1 MSALKKVEN
10 IVIVGGGT
18 AGWMCAAGLSTLLAQ
33 TGLNITL
40 IESEAIG
47 VIGVGEATLPHI
59 KYFND
64 ALGIDEAEFMAA
76 TSATFKLG
84 IEFADWGKLGD
95 CYIHPFGDYGLS
107 NNGVAFHHYWR
118 KMMSDPK
125 TGKLDEYSLPI
136 MACRAA
142 KFQPPSDDPRLV
154 SSTYRYAYQFD
165 SLKYAPFLRRH
176 SEVRGVSRIEGKVID
191 VRLEPETGHITS
203 VALENGDLIAG
214 DLFIDCTGFFGVLIE
229 KALKTGYDSWT
240 EWLPCDRAVAVACE
254 SAGPLLPYTR
264 ATADKAG
271 WRWRIPLQHRTGNG
285 YVYASNFITDEAAQT
300 SLVDNLEGEALA
312 DPRIMRFET
321 GKRRK
326 LWNRNCV
333 AIGLSGGFLEPLE
346 STSIYLIQEG
356 ITKLIEHF
364 PQASDFAVDE
374 EEYNRLM
381 DLEFDRVRDFLILHY
396 HATQRD
402 DTPFWDYVRTMNIP
416 TSLENK
422 LALFR
427 ERGRVVKYDHG
438 LFLTPSWV
446 AVYIGQGIIP
456 RDYDWRVD
464 QLAPDDVRHHLT
476 QMRRLMAQTTEKMQ
490 DHATYIAK
498 HNLEEVRV

>member
-1 MSALKKVEN
+1 MSAPEALKNV
-10 IVIVGGGT
+10 VIVGGGT
-18 AGWMCAAGLSTLLAQ
+18 AGWMTAAGLSTLLGN

-40 IESEAIG
+40 VESEAIG

-59 KYFND
+59 KFFND
-64 ALGIDEAEFMAA
+64 AIGIDEAEFMAV

-84 IEFADWGKLGD
+84 IEFVDWGKRGD
-95 CYIHPFGDYGLS
+95 SYIHPFGDYGLS

-118 KMMSDPK
+118 KMLSDPQ
-125 TGKLDEYSLPI
+125 TGALDEYSLPI
-136 MACRAA
+136 IACRAA
-142 KFQPPSDDPRLV
+142 KFQPPSNDPRSV

-176 SEVRGVSRIEGKVID
+176 AQARGVNRIEGKVID
-191 VRLEPETGHITS
+191 VTLEPESGTISTINLESGES
-203 VALENGDLIAG
+203 VSGDI
-214 DLFIDCTGFFGVLIE
+214 FIDCTGFFGVLIE
-229 KALKTGYDSWT
+229 KALETGYDSWT
-240 EWLPCDRAVAVACE
+240 QWLPCDRAVAVACE
-254 SAGPLLPYTR
+254 SDGPLLPYTR
-264 ATADKAG
+264 ATADTAG

-285 YVYASNFITDEAAQT
+285 HVYASHFISDEDAAQ
-300 SLVDNLEGEALA
+300 SLTNNLEGKALSE
-312 DPRIMRFET
+312 PRILRFQT
-321 GKRRK
+321 GKRRQFWHK
-326 LWNRNCV
+326 NCV

-364 PQASDFAVDE
+364 PQTKNFAIDSK
-374 EEYNRLM
+374 EYNRLM

-402 DTPFWDYVRTMNIP
+402 DSEFWNYMRTMAIP
-416 TSLENK
+416 TSLQEK
-422 LALFR
+422 LSLFQ

-456 RDYDWRVD
+456 QDYDWRVD
-464 QLAPDDVRHHLT
+464 QLGADNMRHHLA
-476 QMRRLMAQTTEKMQ
+476 QMRALMTHTVGSMP
-490 DHATYIAK
+490 DHAAYIRA
-498 HNLEEVRV
+498 HGMTEEAP

>member
-1 MSALKKVEN
+1 
-10 IVIVGGGT
+10 
-18 AGWMCAAGLSTLLAQ
+18 MCAAGLSTLLAQ

-154 SSTYRYAYQFD
+154 S
-165 SLKYAPFLRRH
+165 
-176 SEVRGVSRIEGKVID
+176 GVSRIEGKVID

-285 YVYASNFITDEAAQT
+285 YVYASNFITDEAALSYSGRYYQT
-300 SLVDNLEGEALA
+300 D
-312 DPRIMRFET
+312 
-321 GKRRK
+321 
-326 LWNRNCV
+326 
-333 AIGLSGGFLEPLE
+333 
-346 STSIYLIQEG
+346 
-356 ITKLIEHF
+356 
-364 PQASDFAVDE
+364 
-374 EEYNRLM
+374 
-381 DLEFDRVRDFLILHY
+381 
-396 HATQRD
+396 
-402 DTPFWDYVRTMNIP
+402 
-416 TSLENK
+416 
-422 LALFR
+422 
-427 ERGRVVKYDHG
+427 
-438 LFLTPSWV
+438 
-446 AVYIGQGIIP
+446 
-456 RDYDWRVD
+456 
-464 QLAPDDVRHHLT
+464 
-476 QMRRLMAQTTEKMQ
+476 
-490 DHATYIAK
+490 
-498 HNLEEVRV
+498 